1 MSIIFMRSPCGLCIS
16 WESYLFGV
24 VIHSERTAFGKQE
37 KTGLLHIKCIWGA
50 ERRSQQGASICH
62 RLLTRLSAVDSFPWK
77 RSHEAGINGGWRSMG
92 GDLLTEMCL
101 DFFFLFLF
109 SCVAC
114 DMLSWFTHTGKGAF
128 LWLTDAHYCRFSK
141 SWAMMVKTSLTNA
154 LSIWIILYLQSLL
167 SQAFE
172 KKFHHRVVLY
182 WLHQNLYVFWWQNI
196 QLVKIWFSK
205 HQIFTGNSL
214 SPLTLV
220 ITQ

>member
-1 MSIIFMRSPCGLCIS
+1 MHLRGWVTLAARSINLPSYSYTPECGRQLSLKTLS
-16 WESYLFGV
+16 WSRNQRWLEING
-24 VIHSERTAFGKQE
+24 
-37 KTGLLHIKCIWGA
+37 
-50 ERRSQQGASICH
+50 RRSAHWNVS
-62 RLLTRLSAVDSFPWK
+62 W
-77 RSHEAGINGGWRSMG
+77 
-92 GDLLTEMCL
+92 
-101 DFFFLFLF
+101 FFFLFLF

-114 DMLSWFTHTGKGAF
+114 DMLSWFTHKGKGAF